1 MRALISLLIIIFSNT
16 NLMASDYCF
25 EKYGLEMDRNG
36 LKYQYSVSDGRF
48 SKELSF
54 RSDKGLL
61 SVLVFEKKSSQDKI
75 AEKFE
80 LLLASKYKA
89 SARHDICFPLLGTG
103 RDNNFDEIQSE
114 GLITLVNPNTWA
126 TSHGSKFLIFFCSKF
141 SSCSKTSFCLSA
153 SKNCGNKQMQTN
165 TTNLDNADNL

>member
-1 MRALISLLIIIFSNT
+1 MRTLTLLLVFVFSSSS
-16 NLMASDYCF
+16 LMASDYCF
-25 EKYGLEMDRNG
+25 EKYGLEIDRNG

-89 SARHDICFPLLGTG
+89 SELAQINPLKLSQSYNFAKKLVFPRQQNKQRHHSYLLFSENGCTII
-103 RDNNFDEIQSE
+103 FKQEITASTNTKSGVS
-114 GLITLVNPNTWA
+114 GLINKAKLF
-126 TSHGSKFLIFFCSKF
+126 SKF
-141 SSCSKTSFCLSA
+141 
-153 SKNCGNKQMQTN
+153 
-165 TTNLDNADNL
+165 

>member
-1 MRALISLLIIIFSNT
+1 MQILLLRYKASKISNT
-16 NLMASDYCF
+16 QSSCGPNFGQGEWKRRISNEVDVVRILTLLLMFVFSSSSLMASDYCF

-54 RSDKGLL
+54 RSDKGVL

-80 LLLASKYKA
+80 LL
-89 SARHDICFPLLGTG
+89 
-103 RDNNFDEIQSE
+103 
-114 GLITLVNPNTWA
+114 
-126 TSHGSKFLIFFCSKF
+126 
-141 SSCSKTSFCLSA
+141 CL
-153 SKNCGNKQMQTN
+153 KI
-165 TTNLDNADNL
+165 